1 MTYIEQLNEDC
12 KQKLQC
18 PSCRGTLSL
27 DEESHLICMSCGL
40 SFDFDKSAKFC
51 SLLLKFKNVVK
62 TDIRQF
68 WGDLYKQLY
77 SKNDSV
83 LNTDLLNAQLIDLED
98 LFYKR
103 GHLATSEMSL
113 PKLKGKNVLE
123 IGSGGGGHSCLFQS
137 HGAHMTS
144 VDITIERVMSTA
156 LKLGMLEKNTGMV
169 YQADA
174 ENLPFHENSFDVV
187 YSNGVLHHSSSTR
200 KCVDEVFRV
209 LRPGGKAIIMLYSR
223 HSASFWLNIFLR
235 GILSG
240 EIFSRSEAEWIGR
253 VTEGKPKFGTTKNP
267 ITRVY
272 SNKEVLLLFEKF
284 LDIQLRKSSFQFD
297 NIAIPRMTQ
306 FRAKL
311 LDLMGKV
318 PHPGGRLI
326 YGNPVYIETYLE
338 MWLGQFFGFAWNIQ
352 ATKPSR

>member
-1 MTYIEQLNEDC
+1 M
-12 KQKLQC
+12 
-18 PSCRGTLSL
+18 
-27 DEESHLICMSCGL
+27 
-40 SFDFDKSAKFC
+40 
-51 SLLLKFKNVVK
+51 
-62 TDIRQF
+62 
-68 WGDLYKQLY
+68 
-77 SKNDSV
+77 
-83 LNTDLLNAQLIDLED
+83 
-98 LFYKR
+98 
-103 GHLATSEMSL
+103 
-113 PKLKGKNVLE
+113 
-123 IGSGGGGHSCLFQS
+123 
-137 HGAHMTS
+137 
-144 VDITIERVMSTA
+144 
-156 LKLGMLEKNTGMV
+156 
-169 YQADA
+169 
-174 ENLPFHENSFDVV
+174 
-187 YSNGVLHHSSSTR
+187 
-200 KCVDEVFRV
+200 
-209 LRPGGKAIIMLYSR
+209 
-223 HSASFWLNIFLR
+223 R

-306 FRAKL
+306 FRAIL